1 MVTVCFWYVPVVS
14 AARNNWSLDAG
25 AIGTERWSARQA
37 PAEAPA
43 ASIIVLKRIMRVGY
57 RVRRLC
63 TTLLLET
70 VFQVG
75 VAIGPLGELIARHFV
90 LGLGTGAA
98 FAQDTIEPMLW
109 LGFHLSLRQPEDA
122 ITGYRVPPP
131 SAAGAKTAAPCRWAS
146 SAVHR

>member
-1 MVTVCFWYVPVVS
+1 M
-14 AARNNWSLDAG
+14 
-25 AIGTERWSARQA
+25 
-37 PAEAPA
+37 
-43 ASIIVLKRIMRVGY
+43 GY

-75 VAIGPLGELIARHFV
+75 VAIGLLGKLIARHFV

-109 LGFHLSLRQPEDA
+109 LGFHRSLRQPEGA

-131 SAAGAKTAAPCRWAS
+131 SATRADVHLAAGRLGQLVDKLDLARVGMQGETRS
-146 SAVHR
+146 HVLL